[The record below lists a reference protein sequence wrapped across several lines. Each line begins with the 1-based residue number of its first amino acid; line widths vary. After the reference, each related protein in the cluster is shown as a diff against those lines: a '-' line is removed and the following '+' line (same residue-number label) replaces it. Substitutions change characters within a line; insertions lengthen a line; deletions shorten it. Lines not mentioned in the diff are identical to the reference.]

1 MRQLV
6 LVLALPLALGCGS
19 GDSGAPNPVPRAVP
33 RAEPVLARQAQP
45 SPVPAPIP
53 GEGLDEKDFEF
64 VWPAERGTARNEAED
79 VAACRDHI
87 EKTYADVASCGNP
100 LYVMRLYIEC
110 MEDKGWTFHR
120 SS

>member
-6 LVLALPLALGCGS
+6 LVLAVPLALGCGS
-19 GDSGAPNPVPRAVP
+19 GDSDASKPAP
-33 RAEPVLARQAQP
+33 RAEPVVARQAQP

-87 EKTYADVASCGNP
+87 EKTYADVASRGNP

-120 SS
+120 PS